1 MVDHNQQEDYQEV
14 KATIEKLLHH
24 KELEVP
30 PDQRKLAA
38 DVLTKMLLENK
49 SLKEALEIS
58 PNEIERIYQLA
69 YNLFKAGKYQD
80 ALSIFRYLK
89 RFDPSPPRYAFAI
102 GSCYHFLKEYE
113 NAIKYYLESSIQD
126 PQNPI
131 PYFHIYDCAVK
142 LGRSEMAL
150 EALQE
155 AESIASDQPQYTQL
169 KTKIQL
175 EIEHMKTVLKENQS
189 STT

>member
-1 MVDHNQQEDYQEV
+1 MVDQNQQEEYQVIKE
-14 KATIEKLLHH
+14 TIEELINH
-24 KELEVP
+24 KILEVP
-30 PDQRKLAA
+30 SNQQELIA
-38 DVLTKMLLENK
+38 DVLTKVLVEKK
-49 SLKEALEIS
+49 SFKEALEI
-58 PNEIERIYQLA
+58 PPDAIEHIYQLA

-89 RFDPSPPRYAFAI
+89 RLDPHHPRYAFAI
-102 GSCYHFLKEYE
+102 GSCYHFLKDYE
-113 NAIKYYLESSIQD
+113 NAIKQYLESAIHD

-142 LGRSEMAL
+142 LERSKIAL

-155 AESIASDQPQYTQL
+155 AESIASDQPQYMQL

-175 EIEHMKTVLKENQS
+175 EIEHMKTVIKENQS
-189 STT
+189 SMT